1 MNETAALD
9 AIIRITPYA
18 GQIAWPLAYIYTV
31 VPSVLILCAT
41 LIITTLLHE
50 AFLTWRVSM
59 SRKR

>member
-1 MNETAALD
+1 MNETVALE
-9 AIIRITPYA
+9 AIVKMTPYA

-50 AFLTWRVSM
+50 AFLTWRVSIAR
-59 SRKR
+59 RK